1 MRQTMKNNNNP
12 LRFYV
17 YAYIRE
23 KDSKTAKAGTPYY
36 IGKGSGRRAWT
47 NDRKSKHTS
56 VHMPNKKYIVILE
69 TNLTELGAFALE
81 RMLINW
87 WGRIDNNTGVL
98 RNRCDG
104 GTGPCGVVRSEEF
117 RKTISGPN
125 NHFFGKKHTEETKR
139 KLSEAAKGHK
149 RCVGRKYTEET
160 LLKMSESQK
169 IANSKRTP
177 EQIQI
182 AVLKSNQTKRKRTSE
197 QIQFSILKSKETKL
211 KNGTTGKGKSRP
223 EMKGDLNPAKNK
235 DVRKKI
241 SEKAKLTPFKCEH
254 CNKCF
259 NTGHYTI
266 HLNFLKRKGIF

>member
-47 NDRKSKHTS
+47 NDGKGKHTS

-69 TNLTELGAFALE
+69 NNLTELGSLALE
-81 RMLINW
+81 RRLIAW
-87 WGRIDNNTGVL
+87 WGRIDANTGIL

-104 GTGPCGVVRSEEF
+104 GTGSSGVVRSAEF
-117 RKTISGPN
+117 RKTISGSN
-125 NHFFGKKHTEETKR
+125 NHFFGKKHSEETKR

-149 RCVGRKYTEET
+149 RCVGRKCTEET

-169 IANSKRTP
+169 IANNKRTP
-177 EQIQI
+177 EQIK
-182 AVLKSNQTKRKRTSE
+182 AASLKA
-197 QIQFSILKSKETKL
+197 KETKI
-211 KNGTTGKGKSRP
+211 KNGTTGKGKLRP
-223 EMKGDLNPAKNK
+223 DMKGNLNLAKNEN
-235 DVRKKI
+235 VRKKI

-254 CNKCF
+254 CDKCF
-259 NTGHYTI
+259 NAGHFKI
-266 HLNFLKRKGIF
+266 HLNFLKRKGII

>member
-23 KDSKTAKAGTPYY
+23 KDSKMAKAGTPYY

-47 NDRKSKHTS
+47 NDRKGKHTS

-104 GTGPCGVVRSEEF
+104 GTGSCGVVRSEEF

-160 LLKMSESQK
+160 LLKMSESHK
-169 IANSKRTP
+169 IVSSKKTP

-182 AVLKSNQTKRKRTSE
+182 AV
-197 QIQFSILKSKETKL
+197 LKSKETKL
-211 KNGTTGKGKSRP
+211 KNGTTLRGRTKP
-223 EMKGDLNPAKNK
+223 EIRGELNPAKKPEN
-235 DVRKKI
+235 RKKI

-259 NTGHYTI
+259 NAGHYTI

>member
-47 NDRKSKHTS
+47 NDRKGKHTS

-69 TNLTELGAFALE
+69 NNLTELGSLALE
-81 RMLINW
+81 RRLIAW
-87 WGRIDNNTGVL
+87 WGRIDDNTGIL

-104 GTGPCGVVRSEEF
+104 GTGSSGVVRSEEF
-117 RKTISGPN
+117 RKTISGCN
-125 NHFFGKKHTEETKR
+125 NHFFGKKHSEETKR
-139 KLSEAAKGHK
+139 KLSQTAKGNK
-149 RCVGRKYTEET
+149 RCMGRKYTEET

-169 IANSKRTP
+169 IANNKRTP
-177 EQIQI
+177 EQIK
-182 AVLKSNQTKRKRTSE
+182 AASLKA
-197 QIQFSILKSKETKL
+197 KETKI
-211 KNGTTGKGKSRP
+211 KNGTTGKGKLRP
-223 EMKGDLNPAKNK
+223 EMKGDLNPSKNE

-241 SEKAKLTPFKCEH
+241 SEKAKTLTTECQH

-259 NTGHYTI
+259 NAGNYKK
-266 HLNFLKRKGIF
+266 HLNSLKRKSII

>member
-23 KDSKTAKAGTPYY
+23 KDSKIAKAGTPYY

-47 NDRKSKHTS
+47 NERKGKHTS

-69 TNLTELGAFALE
+69 NNLTELGAFTLE
-81 RMLINW
+81 KRLIAW
-87 WGRIDNNTGVL
+87 WGRIDNNTGIL

-104 GTGPCGVVRSEEF
+104 GTGSCGAIRSEEF
-117 RKTISGPN
+117 RKTISGSN
-125 NHFFGKKHTEETKR
+125 NHFFDKKHTEETKI
-139 KLSEAAKGHK
+139 KISESAKGNK
-149 RCVGRKYTEET
+149 RCMGRKYTEET

-169 IANSKRTP
+169 IASSKRTP

-182 AVLKSNQTKRKRTSE
+182 AVSKSNQTKRKRTSE
-197 QIQFSILKSKETKL
+197 QMQFSILKSKETKL
-211 KNGTTGKGKSRP
+211 KNGTTGKGILRP
-223 EMKGDLNPAKNK
+223 EMKGDLNPAKNE

-241 SEKAKLTPFKCEH
+241 SEKAKTLTTECKH

-259 NTGHYTI
+259 NAGNYQK
-266 HLNFLKRKGIF
+266 HLNSLKRKGII